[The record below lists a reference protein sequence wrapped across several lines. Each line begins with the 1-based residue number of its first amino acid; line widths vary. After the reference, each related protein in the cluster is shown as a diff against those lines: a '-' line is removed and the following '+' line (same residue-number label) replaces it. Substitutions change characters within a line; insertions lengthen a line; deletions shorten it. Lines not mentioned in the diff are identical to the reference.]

1 MTIAS
6 PLQERFSA
14 TGTAV
19 RFDEPMHLH
28 TTLHIGGPAQ
38 VWAEPKDTGELLALL
53 GIAREENLPVT
64 AIGSG
69 SNLLILDEGIPGL
82 TLHLTH
88 PGFQKIERKG
98 SRLIAGAALPLER
111 LVRQAED
118 WGLSG
123 VECLAGIPGR
133 LGGAIQMNAG
143 THDTQ
148 GNLHAISDIIQSV
161 TVSDLQGR
169 LRTLQKASVS
179 FGYRRSDLIN
189 HIILEA
195 ELNLTPDNPQA
206 IIERTRALQAFKKQT
221 QDWSAPSAGC
231 IFKNPADSSL
241 SAGQMLDQ
249 AGLKG
254 RQIGSAAFSQ
264 KHANFIMN
272 RGSAQSA
279 DVLALIQEAQQ
290 RVQEKFG
297 CELELEVHVVPK
309 VGSLPEAHAMRKRSG

>member
-1 MTIAS
+1 M
-6 PLQERFSA
+6 R
-14 TGTAV
+14 
-19 RFDEPMHLH
+19 LH
-28 TTLHIGGPAQ
+28 TTFHIGGPAQ
-38 VWAEPKDTGELLALL
+38 VWAEPKDTRELMVLL
-53 GIAREENLPVT
+53 ELAREENLPVT
-64 AIGSG
+64 VVGSG

-82 TLHLTH
+82 TLHLIH
-88 PGFQKIERKG
+88 SGFQKIERKG
-98 SRLIAGAALPLER
+98 NRLIAGAALPLEW
-111 LVRQAED
+111 LIRQAEG

-123 VECLAGIPGR
+123 VEFLAGVPGR

-148 GNLHAISDIIQSV
+148 GNLHAIADIILSV
-161 TVSDLQGR
+161 TVSDLQGH
-169 LRTLQKASVS
+169 LRTLRKASLG

-195 ELNLTPDNPQA
+195 ELNLTPDNPNA

-254 RQIGSAAFSQ
+254 HQIGSAAFSQ
-264 KHANFIMN
+264 KHANFIVN
-272 RGSAQSA
+272 KGSARAA
-279 DVLALIQEAQQ
+279 DVLGLIREAQQ
-290 RVQEKFG
+290 RVQEKFS
-297 CELELEVHVVPK
+297 CELELEVHVIPK
-309 VGSLPEAHAMRKRSG
+309 VGSLPEAHAIRKRSG